1 MERKKFK
8 RKSEKNIKIQK
19 NRVGEIH
26 RDKQCDGGQRVRDV
40 HKDRECVK

>member
-19 NRVGEIH
+19 NRVGEKH
-26 RDKQCDGGQRVRDV
+26 RDKQTKSKRRS
-40 HKDRECVK
+40 